1 MDLVKYP
8 VCLSNEGLN
17 LKSAYAY
24 GIFIVFPE

>member
-24 GIFIVFPE
+24 GIIHDLKK